1 MKNITQESIEQDWD
15 VIQAMVSKYKDA
27 IYENQEGQPAHYDN
41 QSRLC
46 RLCMV
51 DILCELII
59 VRDSLKHLSG
69 IKIIED

>member
-41 QSRLC
+41 QSKLC

-51 DILCELII
+51 EILCDLII
-59 VRDSLKHLSG
+59 ARDELKHLIRIE
-69 IKIIED
+69 IKED